1 MTTEASRS
9 NPAYFAP
16 EFRGETQ
23 MNALLDPAC
32 WIHVPRIRRF
42 RIRQTDNFLTAGD
55 MTAMAAHKDGMIY
68 IYAECDRDDGIIPEM
83 RERYTGWTLD
93 NALEIFIESNGTVRQ
108 FVLNARGALCCYNNE
123 ILQEAPPEGIRIKGR
138 RETGKWKLVIA
149 IPLSL
154 FESPDLNF
162 NLRFMLPDTF
172 SQYCEMN
179 NGTEK
184 WPMAPLRTVPA
195 MTHEECMKNERDFN
209 SVYRNALDNP
219 ASDPDMANL
228 LKVAGRCKWDITAIQ
243 TLYTSIC
250 ARSSTPEKREK
261 EYVALRKE
269 YSRFLRKLLPEINL
283 KMELAPGPL
292 TVDFSISKG
301 RIRAIN
307 GTNLGPR
314 LSGQTLDNFN
324 DRFKALRFSCMRT
337 HDAPL
342 DNPGMRLGDTSLIF
356 ANWHDD
362 PSDPQNYYFEQTD
375 DYLLNTIAQG
385 TDIVYRLGVSIE
397 HSIKK
402 YAAVA
407 PEDYAKFAEICAGVI
422 RHYNKGWA
430 DGYHLNI
437 KYWEVWN
444 EPDCVPNMWEK
455 SMNDYYEMYAV
466 VAKRLKSEFPEIRIG
481 GLVTTHLNQEYIMS
495 FLGKCITENAPVDF
509 ISWHKYGAV
518 VRDFVAEPFRARA
531 LLDAF
536 GFRQTEL
543 HLNEWHYLP
552 CSWSAIRSTSE
563 SRRYW
568 LTASEGMQG
577 IDSGVFNT
585 TVLTRWQDTPLDLS
599 NYYAT
604 GLLTW
609 GLRDVYGGLN
619 KNYYSFLAFGKML
632 SCPERA
638 AVTTGDKNIT
648 LLAGHDGKGDAAVLI
663 SCFKDGKTEIELE
676 IKGIPSISELKAQV
690 LDASRNLEETGTSVA
705 GNRIALKKEPGSA
718 IFLLTFR
725 LQ

>member
-228 LKVAGRCKWDITAIQ
+228 LKVADRCKWDITAIQ

-324 DRFKALRFSCMRT
+324 DRFKAQRFSCMRT

-356 ANWHDD
+356 ANW
-362 PSDPQNYYFEQTD
+362 
-375 DYLLNTIAQG
+375 G
-385 TDIVYRLGVSIE
+385 T
-397 HSIKK
+397 
-402 YAAVA
+402 
-407 PEDYAKFAEICAGVI
+407 P
-422 RHYNKGWA
+422 
-430 DGYHLNI
+430 
-437 KYWEVWN
+437 
-444 EPDCVPNMWEK
+444 
-455 SMNDYYEMYAV
+455 
-466 VAKRLKSEFPEIRIG
+466 
-481 GLVTTHLNQEYIMS
+481 
-495 FLGKCITENAPVDF
+495 
-509 ISWHKYGAV
+509 
-518 VRDFVAEPFRARA
+518 
-531 LLDAF
+531 
-536 GFRQTEL
+536 
-543 HLNEWHYLP
+543 
-552 CSWSAIRSTSE
+552 
-563 SRRYW
+563 
-568 LTASEGMQG
+568 
-577 IDSGVFNT
+577 
-585 TVLTRWQDTPLDLS
+585 
-599 NYYAT
+599 
-604 GLLTW
+604 
-609 GLRDVYGGLN
+609 
-619 KNYYSFLAFGKML
+619 
-632 SCPERA
+632 
-638 AVTTGDKNIT
+638 
-648 LLAGHDGKGDAAVLI
+648 
-663 SCFKDGKTEIELE
+663 
-676 IKGIPSISELKAQV
+676 
-690 LDASRNLEETGTSVA
+690 
-705 GNRIALKKEPGSA
+705 
-718 IFLLTFR
+718 
-725 LQ
+725 